1 MTHQEHLDKWINKY
15 QERRDPSNLN
25 QCFDLAVGYC
35 IDVFSLPETVFQGLL
50 YAYQIFDKP
59 TDLSSK
65 SFDFIKNTLYSVPK
79 QGDIIVWGKT
89 YNGTAGHVAV
99 VNKATTDNFEAFS
112 QNDPTGSKC
121 ILKTYNYN
129 HISGWLRRV
138 GVGATTELQACLT
151 AHKKAVDDYTAL
163 DKEYTQKKTEWTA
176 TEENLKKEKDQA
188 IKDKEVIIANL
199 QSELFQ
205 CNQRATSTE
214 KNYKEY
220 HEKAKDL
227 QEKVDTLERKVNM
240 LTNSLEEA
248 NEALSTGREDCQKLG
263 EVEVELAK
271 SQKALKSET
280 KKYKDTLELLKQLNQ
295 KIEKDYIPLVKQP
308 ILRAI
313 QQVITD
319 IDKRLELNKTNKDS

>member
-35 IDVFSLPETVFQGLL
+35 IDVFGLPETVFQGLL

-65 SFDFIKNTLYSVPK
+65 SFDFIKNTPYAVPK
-79 QGDIIVWGKT
+79 QGDIIVWGKS
-89 YNGTAGHVAV
+89 YNGVAGHVAV

-112 QNDPTGSKC
+112 QNDPTGAKC

-151 AHKKAVDDYTAL
+151 AHKKAVDDYAAL

-188 IKDKEVIIANL
+188 IKDKETIIGNL

-205 CNQRATSTE
+205 CNVRATSAE

-220 HEKAKDL
+220 LEKATDL
-227 QEKVDTLERKVNM
+227 QEEVDTLERKVNL
-240 LTNSLEEA
+240 LTKSLEKE
-248 NEALSTGREDCQKLG
+248 NEALSTGRQDCQKLG
-263 EVEVELAK
+263 EVEVKLAK
-271 SQKALKSET
+271 SQKALIDEE
-280 KKYKDTLELLKQLNQ
+280 KKHKDTLKLLKLLNQ

-308 ILRAI
+308 FLRSV
-313 QQVITD
+313 QVGIYNVQH
-319 IDKRLELNKTNKDS
+319 RLELDKVKQP